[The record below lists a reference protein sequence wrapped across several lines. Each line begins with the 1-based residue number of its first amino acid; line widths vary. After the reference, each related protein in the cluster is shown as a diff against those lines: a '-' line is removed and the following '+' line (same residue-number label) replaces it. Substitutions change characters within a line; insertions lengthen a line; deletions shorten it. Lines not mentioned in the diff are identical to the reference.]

1 MHRVVSCYSMTSRS
15 CPRVHQG
22 RSERGMMRVSDAD
35 RQTEV
40 ESSPS
45 SFCITGAGF
54 GSTTVRI
61 YLTLDDPFSLNE
73 LDLVASRVEGKR
85 LNECVPNTSY
95 EMQLKLL

>member
-1 MHRVVSCYSMTSRS
+1 
-15 CPRVHQG
+15 
-22 RSERGMMRVSDAD
+22 MRVSDAD

-40 ESSPS
+40 NSSPS
-45 SFCITGAGF
+45 SFCVTGAGF

-61 YLTLDDPFSLNE
+61 YLTLDDHLLFSLNE